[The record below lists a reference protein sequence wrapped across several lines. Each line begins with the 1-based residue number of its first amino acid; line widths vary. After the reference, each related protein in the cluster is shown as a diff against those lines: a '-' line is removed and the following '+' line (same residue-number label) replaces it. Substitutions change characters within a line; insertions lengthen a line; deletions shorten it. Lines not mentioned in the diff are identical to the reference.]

1 MNYETEVTNKFEKN
15 GYVHLE
21 DFLDPQSANDLT
33 GALKQLVEQQ
43 QTTKDPQCPLS
54 EAVHGSMVFD
64 KLLVDLLPHFE
75 QASGKKLYPTY
86 SYARL
91 YYPGEE
97 LTNHT
102 DRPSCEISA
111 TITLGFEGDV
121 WPIFM
126 GNEDKSVKNKIK
138 MKVGDAVIYRGCDI
152 HHWRKKYKE
161 GKWQAQVFLHYVDAN
176 GPYKEW
182 KFDKR
187 PGLNLP
193 QPTGPEELIDWVFSD
208 ILSPDDCNSL
218 IKLYTHEAIKK
229 EPPVIGGG
237 TGTIDTSIR
246 NVSRVILPTYKGIGA
261 RLAAAGLAANVQ
273 SWNFNITHA
282 NQAEFLIY
290 PAGGKYVSHVDTF
303 LHHSNETRK
312 LTVLAFLNDD
322 FAGGKF
328 YLQNGNKK
336 YYPPQ
341 TKGTV
346 LVFPSFILHGV
357 EDVTEGERYSVVC
370 WMVGP
375 FFK

>member
-1 MNYETEVTNKFEKN
+1 MDYTTEVTKKFEKN

-33 GALKQLVEQQ
+33 NALKQLVEQQ
-43 QTTKDPQCPLS
+43 QTQKDPQCPLS

-64 KLLVDLLPHFE
+64 KLLMDLLPHFE

-97 LTNHT
+97 LVNHT

-111 TITLGFEGDV
+111 TLTLGFEGEV

-138 MKVGDAVIYRGCDI
+138 MKAGDAVMYRGCDI
-152 HHWRKKYKE
+152 NHWRNKYKQ

-176 GPYKEW
+176 GPHAEW

-193 QPTGPEELIDWVFSD
+193 GPIELRDWVFSD
-208 ILSPDDCNSL
+208 ILSSDACDSL
-218 IKLYTHEAIKK
+218 IKTYTDEAIKK

-237 TGTIDTSIR
+237 MGSIDTSIR
-246 NVSRVILPTYKGIGA
+246 NVARVMLPTYKDIGG
-261 RLAAAGLAANVQ
+261 RLAAAGLAANA
-273 SWNFNITHA
+273 SAWKFDITHA

-290 PAGGKYVSHVDTF
+290 PAGGRYVPHMDTF
-303 LHHSNETRK
+303 LQHGDQTRK

-322 FAGGKF
+322 FKGGKF
-328 YLQNGNKK
+328 FIQQGHQK

-346 LVFPSFILHGV
+346 IVFPSFLVHGV
-357 EDVTEGERYSVVC
+357 EDVEEGQRCSVVT

>member
-1 MNYETEVTNKFEKN
+1 MNTVELFEKN
-15 GYVHLE
+15 RYVHLQ
-21 DFLDPQSANDLT
+21 DFLAPESCHELT
-33 GALKQLVEQQ
+33 ESLKSLVKEQ

-54 EAVHGSMVFD
+54 EAVHGAVAFD

-75 QASGKKLYPTY
+75 AASGKKLYPTY

-91 YYPGEE
+91 YAPGDE
-97 LTNHT
+97 LKHHT

-111 TITLGFEGDV
+111 TLTLGFEGEV

-126 GNEDKSVKNKIK
+126 GNEDKTIKNKIK
-138 MKVGDAVIYRGCDI
+138 MKVGDAVLYRGCEV

-161 GKWQAQVFLHYVDAN
+161 GQWQAQVFLHYVDAN
-176 GPYKEW
+176 GPHAEW

-193 QPTGPEELIDWVFSD
+193 GPAELRDWVFND
-208 ILSPDDCNSL
+208 ILTPEACDML
-218 IKLYTHEAIKK
+218 IKLYTKDVIPK
-229 EPPVIGGG
+229 EPPVIGSG
-237 TGTIDTSIR
+237 TGTVNKAIR
-246 NVSRVILPTYKGIGA
+246 NVERVMLPTYKDIGG
-261 RLAAAGLAANVQ
+261 RLAAAGLSANQ
-273 SWNFNITHA
+273 SAWKFNITHA

-290 PAGGKYVSHVDTF
+290 PAGGRYVSHTDTF
-303 LHHSNETRK
+303 LHHSDDTRK

-322 FAGGKF
+322 FKGGKF
-328 YLQNGNKK
+328 YLMNGHEK

-341 TKGTV
+341 KKGTV
-346 LVFPSFILHGV
+346 IVFPSFIMHGV
-357 EDVTEGERYSVVC
+357 EDVEEGQRCSVVT